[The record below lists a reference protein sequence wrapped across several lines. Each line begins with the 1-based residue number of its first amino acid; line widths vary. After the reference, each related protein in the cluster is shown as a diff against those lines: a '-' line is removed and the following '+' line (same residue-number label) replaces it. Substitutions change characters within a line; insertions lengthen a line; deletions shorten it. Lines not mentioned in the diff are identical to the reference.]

1 MRYSRSL
8 LIIASGLL
16 LEAVIPLCFEQDH
29 AAHDRL
35 ASQLRTNPSFERPS
49 LLPRPTDRAP
59 LSPPQ
64 RLDQTLV
71 RSLQNIW
78 NIPDPDSR
86 SDALEQ
92 LVHSVPQGKEREIL
106 DGLDLNSGPAADIF
120 RTQLVRRWSQS
131 DLKSAR
137 DWSLSLPEGPARRAA
152 LEQVATV
159 QSSTDPAAAS
169 EWAKGLDD
177 TPSDR
182 AAKMAVAYEAA
193 RTDPVQALDLASSLP
208 PTPERNDLLAHAV
221 SQWSSM
227 DFTNAA
233 SWALGI
239 NDPEL
244 RNRLVGT
251 VATGA
256 AEQNPSAAA
265 GLVAMGVEAGP
276 EQDRAAI
283 SVLQRW
289 AQESPEDAAAWISNF
304 PQAQL
309 RTTGLNELLTA
320 WVRQD
325 PSGAQAW
332 VMGLPEGELQETG
345 IAAYDGAISAQNRAV
360 STQAGAE

>member
-106 DGLDLNSGPAADIF
+106 DGLDLNS
-120 RTQLVRRWSQS
+120 
-131 DLKSAR
+131 AR

-193 RTDPVQALDLASSLP
+193 RTDPVQALDLASSRP